1 VMKCDVED
9 VETLLSQKW
18 Y

>member
-1 VMKCDVED
+1 MKCDVED